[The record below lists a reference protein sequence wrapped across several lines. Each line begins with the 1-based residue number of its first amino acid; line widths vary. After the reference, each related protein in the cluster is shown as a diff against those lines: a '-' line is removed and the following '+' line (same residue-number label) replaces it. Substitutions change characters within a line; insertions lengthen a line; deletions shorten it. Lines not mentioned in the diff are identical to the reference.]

1 MNRNKVPANAV
12 LAQTVIASVAT
23 AIIYFPIQSASS
35 NYSTKVSP
43 GAAGRGN
50 GGVVHVDGAA
60 LWRRVLCPAFVP
72 REIQEVQ
79 RTPWAVLAVCGVV
92 GIAADV
98 AAVFLL
104 FWAPWAPIFT
114 KAGWG
119 LAVGAI
125 AVVVDRRRARD
136 LPHLG
141 TRPREGAPPRGDT
154 SGDWKYKP

>member
-1 MNRNKVPANAV
+1 VFFVRR
-12 LAQTVIASVAT
+12 S
-23 AIIYFPIQSASS
+23 FPERF
-35 NYSTKVSP
+35 KE
-43 GAAGRGN
+43 
-50 GGVVHVDGAA
+50 
-60 LWRRVLCPAFVP
+60 F
-72 REIQEVQ
+72 Q

-125 AVVVDRRRARD
+125 AVVSIGVGLVIYLISERGRGAR
-136 LPHLG
+136 LP
-141 TRPREGAPPRGDT
+141 GATPT
-154 SGDWKYKP
+154 AESGPA